1 MDSIITN
8 CRKNIKRIVDESKDL
23 GATVILTTIF
33 PVGEAP
39 IQRQPFWSD
48 DIRLAVNEM
57 NVYSVPTATEVQR
70 LPHAEKTLLHFP
82 LSWRKERG

>member
-33 PVGEAP
+33 PVGKAP
-39 IQRQPFWSD
+39 IQRKPFWSD
-48 DIRLAVNEM
+48 DIEPIWDLFNQ
-57 NVYSVPTATEVQR
+57 S
-70 LPHAEKTLLHFP
+70 LIF
-82 LSWRKERG
+82 